1 MDESQSPSQPFMQQQ
16 QQPQQ
21 QVQQPNQLG
30 GIMQGQGQ
38 PQQGQQKPNI
48 TKQQVI
54 AGLHHLSAFA
64 KQFSPI
70 LKSPEIGKSNIRPK
84 VFDASATLIGQG
96 IFSVPEVM
104 NGIKDLPDDPLGQKK
119 WLEQKLS
126 GVAMAEKKLVS
137 DYIGQ
142 GPGPEPQGPDWS
154 PDNHIEHMTGLMAN
168 YKHG

>member
-1 MDESQSPSQPFMQQQ
+1 MDESQSQSQPFMQQQ
-16 QQPQQ
+16 PQPQQ

-30 GIMQGQGQ
+30 GIMQGQQ
-38 PQQGQQKPNI
+38 QQGQPGHPKPNI
-48 TKQQVI
+48 TKQQVV

-70 LKSPEIGKSNIRPK
+70 LKNPEIGKSTIRPK
-84 VFDASATLIGQG
+84 IFDASAALIGQG

-126 GVAMAEKKLVS
+126 GVAMAEKKMVS

-142 GPGPEPQGPDWS
+142 GPGQEPEGPEWS
-154 PDNHIEHMTGLMAN
+154 PDNHTEHMTGLMAN
-168 YKHG
+168 YKR